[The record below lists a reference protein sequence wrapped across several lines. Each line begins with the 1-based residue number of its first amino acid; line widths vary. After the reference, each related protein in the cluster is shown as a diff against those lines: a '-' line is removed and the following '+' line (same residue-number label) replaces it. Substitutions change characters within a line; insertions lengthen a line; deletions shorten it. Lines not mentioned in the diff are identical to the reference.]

1 MLWKCWKIADREVS
15 IYCPGKADKPMPLVF
30 LHTVQGEGGQV
41 YEECRKLKDIDFMLA
56 AIAITDWYHDMSPWA
71 IPPVFKKEASYGGAD
86 AYLSILLK
94 RIVPE
99 VAESLPVTASHY
111 ALAGYSLA
119 GLFALYAMYQTVIFT
134 CMASA
139 SGSFWFPDFL
149 EYVKGHTLAAKP
161 DAFYF
166 SLGNKESR
174 TRNPFLSK
182 VEEHT
187 KWLVDHYKAEGIPVC
202 YEENEGNHFRDV
214 AFRMAKGIS
223 CILEN
228 L

>member
-1 MLWKCWKIADREVS
+1 MLWKCWKIADRKVS
-15 IYCPGKADKPMPLVF
+15 IYCPEKADKPMPLVF

-41 YEECRKLKDIDFMLA
+41 YEECQKLKDIDFMLA
-56 AIAITDWYHDMSPWA
+56 AIAVTNWDYDMSPWA

-86 AYLSILLK
+86 AYLSILLGN
-94 RIVPE
+94 IVPE
-99 VAESLPVTASHY
+99 AVQALPVTASYY

-119 GLFALYAMYQTVIFT
+119 GLFALYAMYQTDIFT
-134 CMASA
+134 RMASA

-149 EYVKGHTLAAKP
+149 EYVKKHTLAGKP

-182 VEEHT
+182 VEENT
-187 KWLVDHYKAEGIPVC
+187 KWLVDHYKAAGVPVC
-202 YEENEGNHFRDV
+202 YEENEGNHFRDAV
-214 AFRMAKGIS
+214 LRMAKGILY
-223 CILEN
+223 ILR
-228 L
+228 